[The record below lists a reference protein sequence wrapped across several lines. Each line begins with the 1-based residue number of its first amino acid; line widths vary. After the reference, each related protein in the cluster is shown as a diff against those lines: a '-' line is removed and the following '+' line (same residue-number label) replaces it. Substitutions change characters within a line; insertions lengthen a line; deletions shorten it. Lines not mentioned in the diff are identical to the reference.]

1 MNKKKIV
8 SLALALVLAVGVLA
22 GTASAT
28 DATTQAVLD
37 MAEEAYGPD
46 TLVCTVDGE
55 PVTWPTYFYLLSEEL
70 QTLAYYTGGL
80 PENYDDML
88 TEDMTTGEYLTD
100 MTLYKVKYYTVAH
113 TRAAAAGVA
122 LDEEAVAGL
131 EDDWTR
137 MQEYYGGEEQFQE
150 LLDEAHLTKGTFLY
164 LIRCTRE
171 LDALMD
177 SVYGDQGEKMA
188 PEDVIAW
195 ARDGG
200 YIRVKHILYYFYDD
214 AGQPLDDA
222 GKDEQRQLAA
232 ATLAELQALQGDAEA
247 LEARFDEIMNADT
260 GDVGGL
266 AQFPEG
272 YTFTEGTMYQVFEDA
287 AFDLEEYAL
296 SEPVE
301 SQAGIHVLLR
311 LPLDT
316 EGLTMDQ
323 DANTGEY
330 MTLRQCA
337 ANDLFSLD
345 LADWIDNAQVEWA
358 PGFEELDLKEL
369 FDASKL
375 PEPTAA
381 PTAAPTEEPA
391 EKPAEAPAAPA
402 QAAETTRAPID
413 RTELMYAGLGLVFI
427 AFTVL
432 MVLPEKPKKP
442 KDEEQ
447 K

>member
-28 DATTQAVLD
+28 DAATQAVLD
-37 MAEEAYGPD
+37 MAGETYGPD
-46 TLVCTVDGE
+46 TLVCTIDGE

-80 PENYDDML
+80 PENYDDIL
-88 TEDMTTGEYLTD
+88 TEDMTTGEYLTE
-100 MTLYKVKYYTVAH
+100 MALYKAKYYTVAH

-122 LDEEAVAGL
+122 MDEEAVAGL
-131 EDDWTR
+131 EDDWAQ
-137 MQEYYGGEEQFQE
+137 MQAYYGGEEAFQE
-150 LLDEAHLTKGTFLY
+150 LLDQAHLTKGTFLY
-164 LIRCTRE
+164 LIQCTRE

-177 SVYGDQGEKMA
+177 SVYGAQGEKMA

-195 ARDGG
+195 AQDGG
-200 YIRVKHILYYFYDD
+200 YVRVKHILYYFYDD

-232 ATLAELQALQGDAEA
+232 ATLAELQALQGDSEA

-260 GDVGGL
+260 GDAGGL

-287 AFDLEEYAL
+287 AFDLEEYGL

-301 SQAGIHVLLR
+301 SQAGYHIILR

-345 LADWIDNAQVEWA
+345 LTDWIDNAQVEWA
-358 PGFEELDLKEL
+358 PGFEELDLNAL
-369 FDASKL
+369 F
-375 PEPTAA
+375 AA
-381 PTAAPTEEPA
+381 EPA
-391 EKPAEAPAAPA
+391 E
-402 QAAETTRAPID
+402 
-413 RTELMYAGLGLVFI
+413 
-427 AFTVL
+427 
-432 MVLPEKPKKP
+432 
-442 KDEEQ
+442 
-447 K
+447 